1 MPARR
6 VNHHFGQEEH
16 LTTRPFVKAIGALM
30 VRWITFDDET
40 AAAVVSN
47 VASGTAEIRDGDA
60 FLTAISE
67 GDCTLVLP
75 SDTAGQVFFLQI
87 RINANVNERKPPA
100 SVHLDAPAQKKAVGE
115 DVSYEA
121 VGFLGLSDSPVF
133 EEEPRRPKKWWQRLL
148 D

>member
-1 MPARR
+1 
-6 VNHHFGQEEH
+6 
-16 LTTRPFVKAIGALM
+16 M
-30 VRWITFDDET
+30 VRWITFDDQT

-87 RINANVNERKPPA
+87 RVNANVTERKPPA
-100 SVHLDAPAQKKAVGE
+100 SVQVEAVETKAVGG

-121 VGFLGLSDSPVF
+121 IGFLGLSDSPVF
-133 EEEPRRPKKWWQRLL
+133 EDEPQRPKKWWQRLL

>member
-1 MPARR
+1 
-6 VNHHFGQEEH
+6 
-16 LTTRPFVKAIGALM
+16 M
-30 VRWITFDDET
+30 VRWITFDDRT

-75 SDTAGQVFFLQI
+75 SETAGQVLFLQV
-87 RINANVNERKPPA
+87 RINADVSARKPPA
-100 SVHLDAPAQKKAVGE
+100 SVGVEPAIQQKAVGE
-115 DVSYEA
+115 ETSYEA
-121 VGFLGLSDSPVF
+121 VGFLGLSDSLVF
-133 EEEPRRPKKWWQRLL
+133 EEEPPRPRKWWQKLL

>member
-1 MPARR
+1 
-6 VNHHFGQEEH
+6 
-16 LTTRPFVKAIGALM
+16 M
-30 VRWITFDDET
+30 VRWITFDDQT

-67 GDCTLVLP
+67 GDCAIVLP
-75 SDTAGQVFFLQI
+75 SESAGQVLFLQI
-87 RINANVNERKPPA
+87 RVNSNVNARKPPA
-100 SVHLDAPAQKKAVGE
+100 SVKLETPAETKAVGE
-115 DVSYEA
+115 EASYEA

-133 EEEPRRPKKWWQRLL
+133 EQESPHPKKWWQKLL

>member
-1 MPARR
+1 
-6 VNHHFGQEEH
+6 
-16 LTTRPFVKAIGALM
+16 M
-30 VRWITFDDET
+30 VRWITFDDRT

-60 FLTAISE
+60 FLTAMSE

-75 SDTAGQVFFLQI
+75 SETAGEVLFVQI
-87 RINANVNERKPPA
+87 RVNANIGARKPSE
-100 SVHLDAPAQKKAVGE
+100 SVKLDEVVKDKAVGDE
-115 DVSYEA
+115 PGYEA

-133 EEEPRRPKKWWQRLL
+133 DEEPRHPKKWWQKLL